1 MQKTKPNINEG
12 LADDISGSFR
22 YCFFIDL
29 HPISNKRGGL
39 LTIMF
44 PNVGSKKLYRWLKG
58 ADSSDMYTQNAE
70 KLESLYSRMSTVSS
84 LKTLYRAVNVLKAKK
99 TTPEENETRIRD
111 LQLLMSK
118 IERVIKSKLTGDER
132 EIFNSI
138 SSLLS
143 SASND
148 AAKSVEGSVGA
159 STETPKETEPTEEPA
174 EKPQEQPK
182 EEPKEEPSTEQPP
195 QQEPEQQPD
204 SSSKPAQKP
213 AEKAPAQKPAE
224 KAPAQKPAEKAPAQK
239 PAEKAPAETPA
250 EETPNEDEENQ
261 KTESVRMRKYLKSI
275 IREIVERKLGLK

>member
-1 MQKTKPNINEG
+1 MKKIKKNINEG
-12 LADDISGSFR
+12 LADEIAGSFR
-22 YCFFIDL
+22 YSFFIDL
-29 HPISNKRGGL
+29 YPIANRRGGL

-58 ADSSDMYTQNAE
+58 ADSSDAYTQNAE

-118 IERVIKSKLTGDER
+118 IERVIKSKLTGDEQ
-132 EIFNSI
+132 EMLNSL
-138 SSLLS
+138 SPLLS

-148 AAKSVEGSVGA
+148 AAKSIEGSVGA
-159 STETPKETEPTEEPA
+159 STETPKETEPVEEPT
-174 EKPQEQPK
+174 EKPEEQPK
-182 EEPKEEPSTEQPP
+182 EEPKEEPSTE
-195 QQEPEQQPD
+195 
-204 SSSKPAQKP
+204 KP
-213 AEKAPAQKPAE
+213 AEKAPAPTEKPAE
-224 KAPAQKPAEKAPAQK
+224 KAPAPTEKPSKEKSEPEKTEEPAGESGEE
-239 PAEKAPAETPA
+239 EKE
-250 EETPNEDEENQ
+250 

>member
-159 STETPKETEPTEEPA
+159 STETPKETEPVEEPT
-174 EKPQEQPK
+174 EKPEEQ
-182 EEPKEEPSTEQPP
+182 PKEEPSTETPS
-195 QQEPEQQPD
+195 E
-204 SSSKPAQKP
+204 KAPAPTEKP
-213 AEKAPAQKPAE
+213 AEKATVPTEKPAE
-224 KAPAQKPAEKAPAQK
+224 KATAPTEKPAEKDTAPTEK
-239 PAEKAPAETPA
+239 PSKEKLEPENTEEPAVESG
-250 EETPNEDEENQ
+250 EEEKE